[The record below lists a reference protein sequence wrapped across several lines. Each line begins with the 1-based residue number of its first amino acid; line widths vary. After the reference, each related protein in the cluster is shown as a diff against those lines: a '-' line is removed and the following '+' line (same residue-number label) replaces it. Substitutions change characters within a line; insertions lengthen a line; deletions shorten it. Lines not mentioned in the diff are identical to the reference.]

1 ERSGGHLRRRIPC
14 EGRSHRLLLRV
25 LGDQRADRRV
35 AQRFGGAMEKPD
47 RVNLPRRSRESQ
59 QQRDHTAQRY
69 RHSEGALQPSAIRN
83 PARQR
88 LEQLLADQVERKQK
102 SGLVRLNPKRL
113 YAKIGS
119 AKLMTPKLSR
129 DKNPSAQITRR
140 EGETGKRGEWRK
152 GGRGDGG
159 RRLGENSPCPPVPL
173 SPCLLVSL
181 SPCLTL
187 FLLFNRRRQRGFA
200 SGVIVNVIGDHP
212 GRVRNAFV
220 SGEVVHVHHVRPAV
234 AFDDVEAV

>member
-140 EGETGKRGEWRK
+140 EGETE
-152 GGRGDGG
+152 G
-159 RRLGENSPCPPVPL
+159 RRDKGTRGGGDKETGGEGAPCFLGSLSPCPPLPL
-173 SPCLLVSL
+173 SPCLSVSL
-181 SPCLTL
+181 SFILQTGGVNATL
-187 FLLFNRRRQRGFA
+187 PLA
-200 SGVIVNVIGDHP
+200 
-212 GRVRNAFV
+212 
-220 SGEVVHVHHVRPAV
+220 
-234 AFDDVEAV
+234 